1 MLGDKMRVQ
10 QGVSSSCTD
19 DQLLFIRQQGI
30 RHVFALFEDQHTD
43 YDSVMRF
50 VERVRKFNLTITDAG
65 NTHLYKNPQFHL
77 GLSERDR
84 AIEEYNRFNRVLAK
98 AGIPIVYMTWEP
110 NQVLSTAYR
119 VSDHTQGAVGRI
131 VDIEEMK
138 KRPFTHGRQYTEE
151 EIWENFRYWLDRVLP
166 VCEEEGLT
174 IALHPNDPPMD
185 CLVGIPNLIHSADCY
200 KKAFAMANDSP
211 RLGMK
216 MCFGCWLE
224 GGEAFGD
231 LLSDIAYFVD
241 RKKVLIVHFRNVS
254 SPMPYFEETLL
265 EDGYMNMYEAMKQ
278 LVRHDYDGLIHVD
291 HVPEYVESCGG
302 KNASMA
308 YSTGY
313 MKGLLHSAMQEVHRE
328 MSDI

>member
-1 MLGDKMRVQ
+1 MLGDKIRVQ

-174 IALHPNDPPMD
+174 IALHPNDPPVD

-200 KKAFAMANDSP
+200 KKAFEMANDSP
-211 RLGMK
+211 R
-216 MCFGCWLE
+216 
-224 GGEAFGD
+224 
-231 LLSDIAYFVD
+231 
-241 RKKVLIVHFRNVS
+241 
-254 SPMPYFEETLL
+254 PYFEETLL

-313 MKGLLHSAMQEVHRE
+313 MKGFLHSAMQEVHRE